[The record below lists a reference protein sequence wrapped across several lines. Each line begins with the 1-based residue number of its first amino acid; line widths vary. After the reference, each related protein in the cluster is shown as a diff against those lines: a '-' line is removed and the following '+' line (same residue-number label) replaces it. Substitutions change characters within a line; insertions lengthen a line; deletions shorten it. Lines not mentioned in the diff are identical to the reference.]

1 MMPAGR
7 FGSTTRYAARIRRIV
22 VVLHIFAPILR
33 RRFAQRCA
41 VCGITPGTPVCAG
54 CATDFFP
61 ADLPRCAQ
69 CALRLP
75 HTGDAILCVR
85 CLRDPPHFD
94 ATFTLADY
102 APPVDGMVI
111 ALKFRHRLELAR
123 VFGEMLAARL
133 GEKLPRDALL
143 APVPLAFERHAER
156 GFNQAREIA
165 RTVARRLALPL
176 AADALVRVRHGAPQE
191 ALTLD
196 ARRRNVR
203 GAFAARAEVH
213 GRTVIVV
220 DDVMTSGA
228 TLDEVATVLKH
239 AGAAR
244 VLNLVVARTP

>member
-1 MMPAGR
+1 MLRAEPR
-7 FGSTTRYAARIRRIV
+7 TAAVFRT
-22 VVLHIFAPILR
+22 FASVLR
-33 RRFAQRCA
+33 RGFAHRCA
-41 VCGITPGTPVCAG
+41 VCGIVPGAPVCAG
-54 CATDFFP
+54 CADDFFP
-61 ADLPRCAQ
+61 AGLPRCAL
-69 CALRLP
+69 CALRLAQ
-75 HTGDAILCVR
+75 TGDAILCGR
-85 CLRDPPHFD
+85 CLREPPRYD
-94 ATFTLADY
+94 ATFALADY

-123 VFGEMLAARL
+123 VFGELLAERL
-133 GEKLPRDALL
+133 GDRLPRDALL

-176 AADALVRVRHGAPQE
+176 EADALVRLKHGAPQE
-191 ALTLD
+191 ALTRD

-203 GAFAARAEVH
+203 GAFAARADVR
-213 GRTVIVV
+213 GRTVVVV